1 MGLQL
6 PTWPSQRI
14 LSRSS
19 YLSFLLN
26 PLQRNYFLST
36 PAKEISVNLVIP
48 SMNIEIAYYQS
59 PLGALEIR
67 STGSAI
73 SDVLFVNSWKG
84 AKINEAG
91 LSFAKPKSVVI
102 KNCIKQLNEY
112 FAGKRTEFT
121 LHTSQVGTEFQQTV
135 WAELCRIPFGRTIS
149 YLELSKRIG
158 NVKAIRAV
166 GTANGNNSICIIVPC
181 HRVIGSNGD
190 LVGYGGDLWRK
201 KWLLEHEGKIANGVQ
216 TLF

>member
-1 MGLQL
+1 MRGACRQAGNDEAICQLEDCFAALAMTL
-6 PTWPSQRI
+6 PT
-14 LSRSS
+14 
-19 YLSFLLN
+19 
-26 PLQRNYFLST
+26 
-36 PAKEISVNLVIP
+36 
-48 SMNIEIAYYQS
+48 MNIEIVYYQS

-84 AKINEAG
+84 AKVNEAE
-91 LSFAKPKSVVI
+91 LSFVKPKSAII
-102 KNCIKQLNEY
+102 KTCIKQLDEY

-121 LHTSQVGTEFQQTV
+121 VHTSQVGTDFQQQV
-135 WAELCRIPFGRTIS
+135 WAELCKIPFGRTIS

-181 HRVIGSNGD
+181 HRVIGANGD

>member
-1 MGLQL
+1 
-6 PTWPSQRI
+6 
-14 LSRSS
+14 
-19 YLSFLLN
+19 
-26 PLQRNYFLST
+26 
-36 PAKEISVNLVIP
+36 
-48 SMNIEIAYYQS
+48 MNIEIVYYQS

-84 AKINEAG
+84 AKINEEE
-91 LSFAKPKSVVI
+91 LSFVKPRSTII
-102 KNCIKQLNEY
+102 KNCIKQLDEY

-121 LHTSQVGTEFQQTV
+121 INISQVGTPFQQMV
-135 WAELCRIPFGRTIS
+135 WTELSKIPFGRTIS
-149 YLELSKRIG
+149 YMELSKRIG
-158 NVKAIRAV
+158 NIKAIRAV
-166 GTANGNNSICIIVPC
+166 GTANGNNSICIIIPC
-181 HRVIGSNGD
+181 HRVIGRNGE

>member
-1 MGLQL
+1 M
-6 PTWPSQRI
+6 
-14 LSRSS
+14 
-19 YLSFLLN
+19 N
-26 PLQRNYFLST
+26 V
-36 PAKEISVNLVIP
+36 EIV
-48 SMNIEIAYYQS
+48 YYRS
-59 PLGALEIR
+59 PLGVLEIR

-84 AKINEAG
+84 AKINEED
-91 LSFAKPKSVVI
+91 LSFVKPKSAVI
-102 KNCIKQLNEY
+102 KTCIKQLDEY
-112 FAGKRTEFT
+112 FEGKRTAFNI
-121 LHTSQVGTEFQQTV
+121 HTSQVGTDFQQTV
-135 WAELCRIPFGRTIS
+135 WAELCRIPYGRTIS

-166 GTANGNNSICIIVPC
+166 GTANGHNSICIIVPC

-201 KWLLEHEGKIANGVQ
+201 KWLLELEAKTANGVQ

>member
-1 MGLQL
+1 
-6 PTWPSQRI
+6 
-14 LSRSS
+14 
-19 YLSFLLN
+19 
-26 PLQRNYFLST
+26 
-36 PAKEISVNLVIP
+36 
-48 SMNIEIAYYQS
+48 MNIEIVYYQS
-59 PLGALEIR
+59 PIGVLEIR

-84 AKINEAG
+84 AKINESE
-91 LSFAKPKSVVI
+91 LPFTKPRSPVI
-102 KNCIKQLNEY
+102 KSCIKQLDEY
-112 FAGKRTEFT
+112 FAGKRTEFSI
-121 LHTSQVGTEFQQTV
+121 HTSQVGTPFQQSV
-135 WAELCRIPFGRTIS
+135 WIELCKIPYGRTIS
-149 YLELSKRIG
+149 YMELSKRIG

-181 HRVIGSNGD
+181 HRVIGSNGE

>member
-1 MGLQL
+1 
-6 PTWPSQRI
+6 
-14 LSRSS
+14 
-19 YLSFLLN
+19 
-26 PLQRNYFLST
+26 
-36 PAKEISVNLVIP
+36 
-48 SMNIEIAYYQS
+48 MNIEIIYYQS

-67 STGSAI
+67 SIGSAI

-84 AKINEAG
+84 VKINEEE
-91 LSFAKPKSVVI
+91 LSFVKPKSAVI
-102 KNCIKQLNEY
+102 KTCIKQLDEY
-112 FAGKRTEFT
+112 FAGTRTEFNLPMMQT
-121 LHTSQVGTEFQQTV
+121 GTEFQQTV
-135 WAELCRIPFGRTIS
+135 WTELCNIAYGRTIS

-190 LVGYGGDLWRK
+190 LIGYGGELWRK